1 MSEMKR
7 VAFTTLGTD
16 LPSVRRSSNGNFSA
30 AALFQDDEAA
40 MLPPST
46 GGTTDAASTSATR
59 VTSQGHGPK
68 TFRLKLELFDP
79 NVDTFPE
86 FNYSKL
92 VHVEKKKLKKLSK
105 SNGFLD
111 PFEENDDDVARIAK
125 EFEKKYSGGYASKG
139 RRSKKDDYYD
149 KGAGYDES
157 DSFIDNTEA
166 YDEIIPEEVETVGGG
181 FYINCGALEFTHLAE
196 DDKIKATKP
205 RKRALSSSSSSEDED
220 EGKKK
225 QENGNEKEA
234 VEEAIEGN
242 TSPKEATTNGKVG
255 NVDKRPKI
263 AEDVIDQ
270 SAKLVR
276 NQKDKK
282 PEKARTKDVDS
293 ETYSDSGTEKEKEK
307 DKERIVKTI
316 TVKDMLKANRDNFR
330 KMQQEEDASKGHQV
344 NGGKVSDSEDS
355 SGTTT
360 DSEVET
366 EPPDK
371 KRRKSVD
378 GDEGEKMRTSDVKLP
393 DDLSEDVRKDIE
405 ELKCVVKASNQTGK
419 PLHFTDQ
426 MIEIFLRID
435 DACSCLDKGVRN
447 QIFAHLEFQLSL
459 AKYYF
464 LRKARTLRIKQEKNK
479 TKRAYL
485 KLKKTVAEVM
495 PSILSSYEASC
506 RKVEEMR
513 TIASQNNVDLA
524 DLPKYPKKKFIWN
537 DTIRNLLFELYQ
549 VRWTSYLVLR
559 TRKEPLNDFIT
570 NYLKEKVIPI
580 WPQGWMKYEELKK
593 ELEKRKKPKD
603 NKKSEDE
610 EASLSK
616 RNVEIDKLPS
626 ILSNNSNVSIIS
638 TKDLVVTISTKS
650 DKKTEVPLSSSD
662 SLTVTPILSEPSS
675 GSSNRP
681 GIVNKTVDSAH
692 QKSHKPSSVPNAS
705 LLISSAS
712 GPRSVSPL
720 NLHQVSG
727 NVKTGHAS
735 QTNHS
740 SSKHSSDS
748 KSNNFPSSS
757 SSSNSHSNQPVA
769 KKQQPTATLD
779 LTSPV
784 KRSTDHSINSI
795 MSSRTT
801 PSPTHH
807 SNNNS
812 SASSVGSTSQATLAP
827 SKSSTGSS
835 SSSTTPSDTAITHVI
850 TVDNLKNTSDIIN
863 TSNKLISNN
872 NSANSNTG
880 ANSNFAGSSGSSTT
894 NGAIRIR
901 SVASVNS
908 CLEKEK
914 ERRKESTTNSDH
926 IRPSS
931 RASSTT
937 IEDLNVGSES
947 DSDGVEIVGVFPVSN
962 KKKKQSPPCSIS
974 APPVTTSTVPVTIR
988 TGSKHKDKKPSSH
1001 TSRSSSPSL
1010 ANNAVAQ
1017 NLKKEHSGNSGGKTS
1032 TVNSRYNDL
1041 DPVSKERR
1049 SGSSADLSATT
1060 AAATNND
1067 KDNELDVFQ
1076 IMQAL
1081 KELEEMQQSN
1091 IHISSSKSPTNSRP
1105 GGGSHASPINYI

>member
-307 DKERIVKTI
+307 DKERI
-316 TVKDMLKANRDNFR
+316 
-330 KMQQEEDASKGHQV
+330 MQQEEDGSKGHQV

-748 KSNNFPSSS
+748 KS
-757 SSSNSHSNQPVA
+757 
-769 KKQQPTATLD
+769 
-779 LTSPV
+779 
-784 KRSTDHSINSI
+784 
-795 MSSRTT
+795 
-801 PSPTHH
+801 
-807 SNNNS
+807 
-812 SASSVGSTSQATLAP
+812 
-827 SKSSTGSS
+827 
-835 SSSTTPSDTAITHVI
+835 
-850 TVDNLKNTSDIIN
+850 
-863 TSNKLISNN
+863 
-872 NSANSNTG
+872 
-880 ANSNFAGSSGSSTT
+880 SSTT

-1105 GGGSHASPINYI
+1105 GGELEKL

>member
-330 KMQQEEDASKGHQV
+330 KMQQEEDGSKGHQV

-748 KSNNFPSSS
+748 KS
-757 SSSNSHSNQPVA
+757 
-769 KKQQPTATLD
+769 
-779 LTSPV
+779 
-784 KRSTDHSINSI
+784 
-795 MSSRTT
+795 
-801 PSPTHH
+801 
-807 SNNNS
+807 
-812 SASSVGSTSQATLAP
+812 
-827 SKSSTGSS
+827 
-835 SSSTTPSDTAITHVI
+835 
-850 TVDNLKNTSDIIN
+850 
-863 TSNKLISNN
+863 
-872 NSANSNTG
+872 
-880 ANSNFAGSSGSSTT
+880 SSTT

-1081 KELEEMQQSN
+1081 KELETKLN
-1091 IHISSSKSPTNSRP
+1091 KTNKSSEALTIYNQYNGLGWRLDEYFKSLSASKRIEAFTHYKLNEPFKK
-1105 GGGSHASPINYI
+1105 